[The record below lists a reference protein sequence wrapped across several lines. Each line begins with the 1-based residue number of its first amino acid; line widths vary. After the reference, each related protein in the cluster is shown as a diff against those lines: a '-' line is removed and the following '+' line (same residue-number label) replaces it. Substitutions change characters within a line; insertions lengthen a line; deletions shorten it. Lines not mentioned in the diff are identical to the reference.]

1 MAEGME
7 SGLEAEDFVSKVREK
22 FERAAE
28 WEDDNRTRAIED
40 IKFARLAEQ
49 WPDGLK
55 ELRDKEKR
63 PCLTLSE
70 FNSFIRQVVNEAR
83 ANRPSIQVV
92 PADGNADKDTA
103 EIISGLIRNI
113 EVSSDADVAYD
124 TAVDSAVSGGFGYFR
139 INISET
145 SDDNFDK
152 DITIERIADAL
163 TVYGDPDSEA
173 ADSSDW
179 NCAFIVKR
187 MHEDDFEEQYGED
200 VDKVDWEGLKEVGAP
215 WFDDEHVMVVEY
227 WHREQVER
235 EVVTLSDGTTVDT
248 EEFQERQTEYQQA
261 GIFPVGANK
270 VKSFKVTQ
278 YIMTGKDV
286 LETVEWPGKYIPIVP
301 VYGDEVWVDGKR
313 HLRSLIHDAKD
324 AGREKNYWRSYAAEM
339 VALAP
344 KVPFIGRKGAFNAD
358 PEGWS
363 AVNQAT
369 IPYLEYEGPERP
381 SRDGF
386 SAMPAAE
393 MQQAMAAVDDL
404 KAIIGIHSPSLGERG
419 PAESGIAI
427 RSLQRQADVGTFHFL
442 DNLNR
447 SIRHAGRILIDLIG
461 KVYTT
466 ERMIRVLGA
475 DMAPQQAQLQ
485 PGAPPQEQQMAMM
498 QQAQE
503 MGQRFSR
510 VYDLTAGKY
519 DLVVKSGPAYGTQ
532 REYARQ
538 EMAQLI
544 GQMGEMAA
552 KLIGPLYLR
561 NCDWPGAEEVADK
574 LDALNEAEMGAQ
586 QPQGPDPQFM
596 AQVQQMAQ
604 RLQQLE
610 QENAALRG
618 QYELKAE
625 KNRIENFNAQTK
637 RMEAAADAQEGM
649 VNAQANLTKA
659 SAAFRQPTNQ
669 YGVGTS

>member
-1 MAEGME
+1 MAELE
-7 SGLEAEDFVSKVREK
+7 SGLEAEDFIKAARDK
-22 FERAAE
+22 FKRAAE
-28 WEDDNRTRAIED
+28 WEEDNRQNAIDD

-49 WPDGLK
+49 WPTEVAKAREDQH
-55 ELRDKEKR
+55 R

-83 ANRPSIQVV
+83 SNRPSIQVV
-92 PADGNADKDTA
+92 PADSNADKDTA
-103 EIISGLIRNI
+103 EIMSGLIRNI
-113 EVSSDADVAYD
+113 EVASDADVAYD
-124 TAVDSAVSGGFGYFR
+124 TAVDGAVSGGFGYFR
-139 INISET
+139 INIAET
-145 SDDNFDK
+145 SDDNFDR
-152 DITIERIADAL
+152 DITIERIADPL
-163 TVYGDPDSEA
+163 SVYGDPDSEA

-179 NCAFIVKR
+179 NCCFIVKR
-187 MHEDDFEEQYGED
+187 LHEDDFEEQYGD
-200 VDKVDWEGLKEVGAP
+200 VEKADWEGLKEVGAP
-215 WFDDEHVMVVEY
+215 WFDDDHVMIAEY
-227 WHREQVER
+227 WHREQVEK
-235 EVVTLSDGTTVDT
+235 EIVALSDGTSVEA
-248 EEFQERQTEYQQA
+248 EEYEERAAEYQAA
-261 GIFPVGANK
+261 GIFPVGSGK
-270 VKSFKVTQ
+270 VKSHKVTQ

-286 LETVEWPGKYIPIVP
+286 LDTVEWPGKYIPIVP

-344 KVPFIGRKGAFNAD
+344 KVPYIGPKGAFNAD

-363 AVNQAT
+363 SVNDLML
-369 IPYLEYEGPERP
+369 PYLEYEGPVKP
-381 SRDGF
+381 QRDNF
-386 SAMPAAE
+386 ASLPAAE

-404 KAIIGIHSPSLGERG
+404 KAIIGIHSPSLGERSG
-419 PAESGIAI
+419 ADSGIAI

-447 SIRHAGRILIDLIG
+447 SIRHAGRILIDLIA

-466 ERMIRVLGA
+466 ERMVRILGE

-485 PGAPPQEQQMAMM
+485 PGAPPQEQQAMM
-498 QQAQE
+498 AQQAQE

-532 REYARQ
+532 REYARA

-561 NCDWPGAEEVADK
+561 NCDWPGADEVADK
-574 LDALNEAEMGAQ
+574 LEALNEAEMGGG
-586 QPQGPDPQFM
+586 QPQSPDPQVM
-596 AQVQQMAQ
+596 AQMQQMAQ
-604 RLQQLE
+604 RMQQLE
-610 QENAALRG
+610 QENAALK
-618 QYELKAE
+618 QQFE
-625 KNRIENFNAQTK
+625 IEAAKAQTGQF
-637 RMEAAADAQEGM
+637 EAETSRFEAQAKAQNDTL
-649 VNAQANLTKA
+649 NAQANIAKA
-659 SAAFRQPTNQ
+659 VAATRQPTNQ
-669 YGVGTS
+669 FGVGQ